1 MKQEPTL
8 RDDNAP
14 RPESDTS
21 LMWSDARLLGF
32 TPMDDSHQE
41 FYEVAFRLLTCTQES
56 APQALE
62 AFEEH
67 LKSHFGQEEEWMR
80 TTGFPPSDCH
90 IDEHAA
96 VMKST
101 QEVRELVRTGQAGA
115 DLVHDFAM
123 HLFQWF
129 PGHADYLDAA
139 LAAWMSKQAFGGKPV
154 VLRRKV

>member
-8 RDDNAP
+8 RDDSAP

-21 LMWSDARLLGF
+21 FLWSDARLLGF
-32 TPMDDSHQE
+32 HPMDESHKE
-41 FYEVAFRLLTCTQES
+41 FYDVAFRLLTCTQDS
-56 APQALE
+56 APAALD

-67 LKSHFGQEEEWMR
+67 VKSHFGQEEEWMR
-80 TTGFPPSDCH
+80 TTEFPPSDCH
-90 IDEHAA
+90 VQEHEA

-101 QEVRELVRTGQAGA
+101 REVRELFLSGQADVA
-115 DLVHDFAM
+115 LVHDFAL

-139 LAAWMSKQAFGGKPV
+139 LAAWMSKRAYGGKPI
-154 VLRRKV
+154 VLRRKM